1 MLANFIF
8 RGFIDNMN
16 IQTLPQ
22 QPAFTARNKEIRT
35 ADKIM
40 RNLMH
45 EYPAFSTSR
54 AKYYDIYTTKPQS
67 RMKLMPIYWKLHAAR
82 NELSKYEGS
91 ELINKTF
98 DMVKEEKNAN
108 CAEFA
113 TMARGAFLANGYKDV
128 RVGSLRVHTP
138 KEGSSLPPL
147 LASKKADH
155 AILIVNAGREAKL
168 ENPNTFSKK
177 AFIVDPWGGF
187 CDYVANAFNKYKGVF
202 LRNLPQEEQTAP
214 KKFIFAE
221 KHKMIITSSTCK
233 SMAKKH
239 PELVVKN

>member
-1 MLANFIF
+1 
-8 RGFIDNMN
+8 MN

-22 QPAFTARNKEIRT
+22 QPAFTARSKEIRT

-40 RNLMH
+40 RNLMK

-54 AKYYDIYTTKPQS
+54 VKYYDIYTTKPQT
-67 RMKLMPIYWKLHAAR
+67 RMKVLPIFWKLNAAR

-187 CDYVANAFNKYKGVF
+187 CDYVANAFNKYKGIL
-202 LRNLPQEEQTAP
+202 LRDLKQEEQAGP
-214 KKFIFAE
+214 KKFLFLE

>member
-1 MLANFIF
+1 MYKLIKILANFIF
-8 RGFIDNMN
+8 TSFQYSMN
-16 IQTLPQ
+16 IQSIPQ
-22 QPAFTARNKEIRT
+22 QQPTFTARNKELKN

-45 EYPAFSTSR
+45 EYPAFSISR

-113 TMARGAFLANGYKDV
+113 TMARGTFLANG
-128 RVGSLRVHTP
+128 
-138 KEGSSLPPL
+138 
-147 LASKKADH
+147 
-155 AILIVNAGREAKL
+155 I
-168 ENPNTFSKK
+168 
-177 AFIVDPWGGF
+177 
-187 CDYVANAFNKYKGVF
+187 
-202 LRNLPQEEQTAP
+202 
-214 KKFIFAE
+214 
-221 KHKMIITSSTCK
+221 KM
-233 SMAKKH
+233 
-239 PELVVKN
+239 